1 MLVQGCS
8 TAACLVLDFVTK
20 KYYTISELE
29 RIQKERRDRKKQQ
42 PFNSKESEVGNT
54 EETH

>member
-1 MLVQGCS
+1 VQGCS
-8 TAACLVLDFVTK
+8 TVACLVLDFVTR

-42 PFNSKESEVGNT
+42 PFNSKELEVGNT